1 MVLFLS
7 SLISKGVLKYPTCYF
22 WFINDFSCDVGGAAE
37 DELPDELEVS
47 WELIESSFLTF
58 YEIRRTQLTM
68 EFQHSSYL
76 RLYVS
81 RDDGLDVEEPSPYLG
96 RVSRVDPH
104 FESPFAW

>member
-1 MVLFLS
+1 M
-7 SLISKGVLKYPTCYF
+7 KYPTCYF